1 MIPAQGPHSR
11 KIRRSGLN
19 SDSGLNIK
27 TQTLANTLCASPSL
41 EDVCPQPEVREL
53 LPASAAAKSFP
64 RVSFTWRQSMSSRK
78 EARSLLAWA
87 GEPHEWCGAALHV
100 S

>member
-27 TQTLANTLCASPSL
+27 NADTSYWSYLISRLVP
-41 EDVCPQPEVREL
+41 
-53 LPASAAAKSFP
+53 PASVRPTASWQRHAWKGGSEVVTTRWANERF
-64 RVSFTWRQSMSSRK
+64 RQI
-78 EARSLLAWA
+78 SL
-87 GEPHEWCGAALHV
+87 
-100 S
+100 